1 LRYFRTK
8 PGKAPGAVEEDLHK
22 EVMAHGCSTW
32 SGSRGR
38 SESTPGTPQA
48 TAQRSPQA
56 PPAAQQQSQDS
67 PQALQLDQENGKGN
81 LVDTLA

>member
-38 SESTPGTPQA
+38 SESTPGTP
-48 TAQRSPQA
+48 RPPHNGQA
-56 PPAAQQQSQDS
+56 PPAAQQQSQNS

-81 LVDTLA
+81 LVDTLAYM